1 MLQRRKSRL
10 ARRAIAILT
19 FTPLLVFGA
28 VAQAG
33 KPSNKPPIIL
43 GTPVTSVAAGASYA
57 FQPVASDPEGRRL
70 SFKVTNLPAWAT
82 FSTSTGRLSGTPTKG
97 GTYSSIS
104 ISVSDGKLTA
114 SLAPFSIYVGGDTT
128 TNRTPTING
137 SVVTSITAGTPYAFR
152 PTASD
157 ADGDPLTYSISGK
170 PSWATFDRSN
180 GTLYGTPGA
189 ADVGTY
195 SNIVISVSDGTVSNS
210 MAAFAL
216 TVTPS
221 ETRSVT
227 VKWLPPTENTDG
239 TPITDLSGYK
249 VFYGVASQQY
259 STSMYLAGA
268 SATSVVVEGL
278 APGTYYFSV
287 KAVNNAGIASTYA
300 DEVVAVL

>member
-28 VAQAG
+28 AAQAG
-33 KPSNKPPIIL
+33 KPTNQPPIIS

-82 FSTSTGRLSGTPTKG
+82 FSTSTGRLSGTPTES

-114 SLAPFSIYVGGDTT
+114 SLAPFSIAVAATT
-128 TNRTPTING
+128 AN
-137 SVVTSITAGTPYAFR
+137 SVPKISGTAVTSIQAGNPYAFKA
-152 PTASD
+152 TASD
-157 ADGDPLTYSISGK
+157 ADGDALTFSISGK

-180 GTLYGTPGA
+180 GTLYGTPDT

-195 SNIVISVSDGTVSNS
+195 SNIVISVSDGTASSS

-287 KAVNNAGIASTYA
+287 KAVNNAGVASTYA